1 MIWFISISQ
10 RVRYII
16 SFFDTAMDTSKGK
29 VLLIS
34 LLILSVMVFEV
45 QSALKMVYILRTEV
59 RTHHYKKH
67 VEIYFGK

>member
-1 MIWFISISQ
+1 
-10 RVRYII
+10 
-16 SFFDTAMDTSKGK
+16 MDTTKGK

-59 RTHHYKKH
+59 RTHYYKKDTSLNSLGQ
-67 VEIYFGK
+67 VII

>member
-1 MIWFISISQ
+1 
-10 RVRYII
+10 
-16 SFFDTAMDTSKGK
+16 MDTSKGK